1 MAGENEGTEGKDG
14 LTADDLALLSD
25 DGGQKTDDGKQAGD
39 DAGKDKADADGKDAG
54 QQQKTEDKT
63 GEQTKDDTAP
73 VDWRAGIADAK
84 LAEYAK
90 RFTSPGDLVQT
101 TLKLR
106 DEVSL
111 RIKLPG
117 PDASD
122 EDKAKYR
129 KALGVPDKPED
140 YKIELPDGM
149 EATDA
154 DQQIIDMVLPI
165 AHANGVPAAA
175 LNGLIGEFLQ
185 KSHDLQ
191 TVAVQEITKAQED
204 AVTALKKEWGA
215 DYEPHLNLAN
225 RAAEVLGGEDFK
237 TFLSSTQIKD
247 GGMLGDHP
255 AIVRFLATIGRR
267 TDEGDLMIGSTA
279 DEKASIRDQI
289 AELNRT
295 VPVGSAGYKDP
306 AHQKKLTELYE
317 AAYGRA
323 PIIGSQTRAA

>member
-14 LTADDLALLSD
+14 LSADDLALLGD
-25 DGGQKTDDGKQAGD
+25 DGGQNTDDGKQAGD
-39 DAGKDKADADGKDAG
+39 DAGKAASGDGKDAI
-54 QQQKTEDKT
+54 QQKTEDKA
-63 GEQTKDDTAP
+63 GEQKKEDQAP
-73 VDWRAGIADAK
+73 VDWRASIADPELKK
-84 LAEYAK
+84 LAERVA
-90 RFTSPGDLVQT
+90 SPTDAIKSIADLRREISV
-101 TLKLR
+101 
-106 DEVSL
+106 
-111 RIKLPG
+111 RIKIPG
-117 PDASD
+117 PDATD

-140 YKIELPDGM
+140 YKIELPEGV

-154 DQQIIDMVLPI
+154 DQAIIDMVVPI

-191 TVAVQEITKAQED
+191 TVAVQEITKAQAD

-225 RAAEVLGGEDFK
+225 RAAEAIGGEPFK
-237 TFLSSTQIKD
+237 TFLQTTRIEG

-267 TDEGDLMIGSTA
+267 SDEGDLMIGSTA
-279 DEKASIRDQI
+279 DEKASIRQQI
-289 AELNRT
+289 DELNKA
-295 VPVGSAGYKDP
+295 VPVGSTDYADRS
-306 AHQKKLTELYE
+306 HQKKLGELYDQL
-317 AAYGRA
+317 YGRT
-323 PIIGSQTRAA
+323 PIVGSESRAA